1 MKRVKFVLEKEN
13 YYLIN
18 NDLMKEIKKEYNYNN
33 ISDLIKKNNITENDN
48 KK

>member
-1 MKRVKFVLEKEN
+1 
-13 YYLIN
+13 
-18 NDLMKEIKKEYNYNN
+18 MKEIKKEYNYNN